1 MPKASRKPVKPVR
14 ALRDSKIDARAD
26 RLDGIP
32 TERLAM
38 LSGIREQIRS
48 GFYNTDHVL
57 DDLSHSFTKAVDMLI

>member
-1 MPKASRKPVKPVR
+1 
-14 ALRDSKIDARAD
+14 
-26 RLDGIP
+26 
-32 TERLAM
+32 M